1 MLAFSV
7 PMAVRTTGVV
17 SDVAQLF
24 MRLIPTKV
32 SGESHWSFDVPT
44 FPEYAPYFVADEDM
58 HLAHE

>member
-1 MLAFSV
+1 
-7 PMAVRTTGVV
+7 MAVRTTGVV